1 MNTENKI
8 LLSRFLTRS
17 GDQAWDFA
25 VPLILIALFPENLKL
40 AFIYFFLLRL
50 SSTLLMPYIGRFI
63 DEMKRIK
70 IITLGLTIQGL
81 SVLFTGVFLWYREV
95 LGFNVFYTF
104 LVVFGIFSNL
114 AINVMDIAVANDLV
128 PSVIKTERLV
138 YFNSRLR
145 QLDLLT
151 EVFAPIAAGFLLSL
165 SAVTNSL
172 LGVGIIILWNLLSFI
187 PELFI
192 LRGIVQAHPHL
203 DELKAAA
210 LPSPQG
216 LLTKLTQGWSTFA
229 QSSVFWIVI
238 ANACLWLT
246 VLSPHGVLLTAFL
259 KAGWNIPEYIIGL
272 FRASGAIFGLIA
284 TVVYPY
290 FHKRM
295 GLILSGKYFIAFQA
309 FFVVMSFVL
318 AFSVE
323 LSFQYLFMI
332 AVLVSR
338 IGLYGFG
345 LAETELRQTLIQPR
359 ERGKVNGVSN
369 SLTSFATVIIYGL
382 GVVFSKPDQFI
393 VLVGVSALSVFLG
406 ALILNTKVR
415 GPELATTSNS
425 K

>member
-63 DEMKRIK
+63 DEMKRVK
-70 IITLGLTIQGL
+70 VITLGLSIQGL
-81 SVLFTGVFLWYREV
+81 SVLLTGFFLMYREL
-95 LGFNVFYTF
+95 LGFNVFYAL
-104 LVVFGIFSNL
+104 LVIFGIFSNL

-151 EVFAPIAAGFLLSL
+151 EVFAPIAAGFLLSF
-165 SAVTNSL
+165 SAITHSL
-172 LGVGIIILWNLLSFI
+172 IGVGIIILWNLLSFI

-203 DELKAAA
+203 DELKTTA
-210 LPSPQG
+210 LPSPQS
-216 LLTKLTQGWSTFA
+216 LVSKLTQGWSTFS

-309 FFVVMSFVL
+309 FFVVMSFGL

-345 LAETELRQTLIQPR
+345 LAETELRQTLIKTG

-382 GVVFSKPDQFI
+382 GVIFSKPEQFI
-393 VLVGVSALSVFLG
+393 ILVGVSAVSVFFG

-415 GPELATTSNS
+415 GPDLAITSHS